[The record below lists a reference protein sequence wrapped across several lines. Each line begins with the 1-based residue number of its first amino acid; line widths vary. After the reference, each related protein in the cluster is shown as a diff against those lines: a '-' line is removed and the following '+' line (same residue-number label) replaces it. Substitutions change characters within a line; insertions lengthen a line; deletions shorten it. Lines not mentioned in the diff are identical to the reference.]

1 MTNSRR
7 LANRTVLISGA
18 SVAGPALA
26 FWLRRHGFTPTVV
39 ELAPELREGGYKVDL
54 RGVAMQVVERMG
66 MLDAVR
72 RSSTAIRGGSWV
84 ARSGKPLA
92 TLGPDLIGMRA
103 PGDDEVMRGDLA
115 RLLHEATRDSCEYL
129 FGDTITGLHEGPD
142 GVDVTFR
149 HAPPRR
155 FDLVIGADGLHST
168 VRRLVFGPEE
178 RHVHPL
184 GMHAAVFTVP
194 NHLGLDHWELLYPT
208 PGKVVNVYATRP
220 DTAKAQFV
228 FPSPAVLPGRY
239 DRAAQ
244 QRILAEAFAGVGW
257 ESETLLRAMP
267 HSPDFYFTP
276 VSQVRMDHW
285 SAGRVV
291 LVGDAAYS
299 PSPLS
304 GQGTSLA
311 LVGAYVLA
319 GELSAAAGD
328 HRAAYAGYRE
338 AMRSYVDV
346 NVALGAS
353 NAAQMVAGSPMQIKM
368 QTTMMRLV
376 NRLPWKD
383 LAMRP
388 IMKPLNEAANALT
401 LAAY

>member
-7 LANRTVLISGA
+7 LANRTVLISGS

-26 FWLRRHGFTPTVV
+26 YWLRRYGFTPTVV
-39 ELAPELREGGYKVDL
+39 ELAPEVREGGYKVDL

-66 MLDAVR
+66 MLEAVR
-72 RSSTAIRGGSWV
+72 RASTAIRGGSWV
-84 ARSGKPLA
+84 AKSGKPLA
-92 TLGPDLIGMRA
+92 NLGPDLIGMRA

-115 RLLHEATRDSCEYL
+115 RLLYDATRDSCEYL
-129 FGDTITGLHEGPD
+129 FGDTITSLREGPD

-149 HAPPRR
+149 HAAPRR

-168 VRRLVFGPEE
+168 VRRLAFGPEE
-178 RHVHPL
+178 RYVHPL

-228 FPSPAVLPGRY
+228 FPSPAVLPGRS

-244 QRILAEAFAGVGW
+244 QRVLTEAFAGVGW
-257 ESETLLRAMP
+257 ESDTLLRAMP

-276 VSQVRMDHW
+276 VSQVRMDDW
-285 SAGRVV
+285 STGRVA

-319 GELSAAAGD
+319 GELSAAAGE

-338 AMRSYVDV
+338 AMREYVDV
-346 NVALGAS
+346 NVTLGAS
-353 NAAQMVAGSPMQIKM
+353 NAAQMVAGSPMQIRM

>member
-1 MTNSRR
+1 MTNSRQ

-26 FWLRRHGFTPTVV
+26 FWLRRYGFTPTVV
-39 ELAPELREGGYKVDL
+39 ELAPALRDGGYKVDL

-66 MLDAVR
+66 MLEAVR
-72 RSSTAIRGGSWV
+72 RASTAIRGGSWV
-84 ARSGKPLA
+84 AESGKPLA
-92 TLGPDLIGMRA
+92 NLGPDLIGMRA

-115 RLLHEATRDSCEYL
+115 QLLHGATRDSCEYL
-129 FGDTITGLHEGPD
+129 FGDTITALHEGPD

-168 VRRLVFGPEE
+168 VRRLAFGPPE
-178 RHVHPL
+178 RYVHPL

-228 FPSPAVLPGRY
+228 FPSPAVLPDRF

-244 QRILAEAFAGVGW
+244 QRVLTEAFAGVGW
-257 ESETLLRAMP
+257 ESDALLRAMP

-285 SAGRVV
+285 STGRIA

-319 GELSAAAGD
+319 GEMSAAAGD

-338 AMRSYVDV
+338 AMREYVDV

-353 NAAQMVAGSPMQIKM
+353 NAAQMVAGSPRQIKM

>member
-1 MTNSRR
+1 MTNSRQ

-26 FWLRRHGFTPTVV
+26 FWLRRYGFTPTVV
-39 ELAPELREGGYKVDL
+39 ELAPALRDGGYKVDL

-66 MLDAVR
+66 MLEAVR
-72 RSSTAIRGGSWV
+72 RASTAIRGGSWV
-84 ARSGKPLA
+84 AESGKPLA
-92 TLGPDLIGMRA
+92 NLGPDLIGMRA

-115 RLLHEATRDSCEYL
+115 QLLHGATRDSCEYL
-129 FGDTITGLHEGPD
+129 FGDTITALHEGPD

-168 VRRLVFGPEE
+168 VRRLAFGPPECY
-178 RHVHPL
+178 VHPL

-228 FPSPAVLPGRY
+228 FPSPAVLPDRF

-244 QRILAEAFAGVGW
+244 QRILTEAFAGVGW
-257 ESETLLRAMP
+257 ESDALLRAMP

-285 SAGRVV
+285 STGRIA

-319 GELSAAAGD
+319 GEMSAAAGD

-338 AMRSYVDV
+338 AMREYVDV

-353 NAAQMVAGSPMQIKM
+353 NAAQMVAGSPRQIKM